1 MALDVEGPLFPRSVV
16 AQWRSQRVD
25 RGPDNR
31 GPGDRGHSG
40 PGPGGRAAA
49 ELDDCGLG
57 TSGDHGPGEPG
68 SDEGGAGGCAT
79 DGDGGASWSEPP
91 MPAREPD
98 SITPLEGR
106 FSRIVALA
114 LVAGG
119 STGGAR
125 PGGGEHGQGRPDVA
139 WAVVL
144 APDHGL
150 TALNASGDLDPS
162 VRPLVLLGP
171 RGQSPAGLPQVDRAA
186 VLGADAVDRRVNVPV
201 VAVVMRREDCLM
213 AVQPEGFQ
221 GLSRRGNHLLRGWV
235 LLRRPRQREVQA
247 RVFELSAAGGNAGAL
262 FQDGRILHDPGH
274 DAGREGRLIGREV
287 LRVGPRHAF

>member
-40 PGPGGRAAA
+40 PGPGGRVAA

-57 TSGDHGPGEPG
+57 TSGDHGPGGPG
-68 SDEGGAGGCAT
+68 SDEGGAGGYPT
-79 DGDGGASWSEPP
+79 DGDGSASWSEPP

-114 LVAGG
+114 LVLAVPLAALGR
-119 STGGAR
+119 GAVNTAR
-125 PGGGEHGQGRPDVA
+125 ADPTLHGRSL
-139 WAVVL
+139 L
-144 APDHGL
+144 ALDHGL

-201 VAVVMRREDCLM
+201 VTVVMRGEDCLM
-213 AVQPEGFQ
+213 TVQPEGFQ

-274 DAGREGRLIGREV
+274 DAGREGRIIGREV
-287 LRVGPRHAF
+287 LRVGPRHAL